1 MRCATAPQYFEDAIF
16 GAATYAPPEAAA
28 RGFVHD
34 IVDPHALLERAVAGA
49 KSLAAL
55 SPAAFALSKRQ
66 TRAPA
71 LARMEDADV
80 DATVAQIWT
89 SPETLAR
96 IRDYVARTLRKS

>member
-1 MRCATAPQYFEDAIF
+1 
-16 GAATYAPPEAAA
+16 
-28 RGFVHD
+28 VHD
-34 IVDPHALLERAVAGA
+34 IVDPHALLERAVAIA

-89 SPETLAR
+89 APETLAL